1 MEIKSTDP
9 QVDGDRLMQVPKS
22 TDELA
27 KMTRTQI
34 TELTN
39 ALNPMAIRKKTDNVL
54 DIIKAC
60 AIPSV
65 LFILF
70 VDYRFGR
77 LVTSHGDWAIL
88 VALNTLMV
96 LGIFVAYDALRN
108 LLNQWRELLDAVD
121 TLNIIVSKGDDLVK
135 QATSAAAT
143 HLKEHHDIELSVNE
157 MADTSKIKAMAS
169 SIIGKNNSI
178 EENMPDQNIIEV
190 QIISDE

>member
-1 MEIKSTDP
+1 
-9 QVDGDRLMQVPKS
+9 MQVPKS
-22 TDELA
+22 ADELA
-27 KMTRTQI
+27 EITRNQVN
-34 TELTN
+34 ELTS

-65 LFILF
+65 MFILF

-108 LLNQWRELLDAVD
+108 LLNQWRDLLDAVD
-121 TLNIIVSKGDDLVK
+121 TLNNIMSKGDDLVK
-135 QATSAAAT
+135 QATSAAAS
-143 HLKEHHDIELSVNE
+143 HLREHHDLDLSVKDIRNN
-157 MADTSKIKAMAS
+157 SQLKAMAS
-169 SIIGKNNSI
+169 SIISKNN
-178 EENMPDQNIIEV
+178 ENDDNEIDVE
-190 QIISDE
+190 IISEE